1 MMKAKAVPEHC
12 KKIKKR
18 LIDIN
23 MTQRE
28 LAYAVGMR
36 ESYLCDILK
45 GLKAGTKYLDKIYE
59 VLDMREKV
67 DDMDNM

>member
-1 MMKAKAVPEHC
+1 MKVRVIPTHC
-12 KKIKKR
+12 KEIKKR

-28 LAYAVGMR
+28 LACAVGMR

-59 VLDMREKV
+59 VLEKKENIK
-67 DDMDNM
+67 DIAS